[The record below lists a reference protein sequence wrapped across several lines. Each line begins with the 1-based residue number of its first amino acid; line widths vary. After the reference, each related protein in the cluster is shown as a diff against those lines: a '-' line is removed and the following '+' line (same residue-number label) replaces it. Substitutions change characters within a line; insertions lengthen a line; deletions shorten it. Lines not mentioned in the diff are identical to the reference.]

1 MKASSDSMDPAAGLS
16 WLEELAPLGS
26 QRIRVLGRRDEANE
40 KAHAAYLLGRQ
51 RGHDAGIRIGRQQ
64 GYAEGAQALAAAS
77 AGEARQVAQTLH
89 DLATRFQEQLGAL
102 ESEVATD
109 LVSLAI
115 DIAREVLRREVTMT
129 PQGLLPVAT
138 EALRA
143 LGEGASHMEMRVH
156 PGDAD
161 LLREHLGTFPGGV
174 RCHLREDSSITRGGL
189 RLEADTGV
197 VDATFEARWQ
207 SVMATLGRDEEPLP

>member
-1 MKASSDSMDPAAGLS
+1 MKASSEPSVSTAALS
-16 WLEELAPLGS
+16 WLDELAPIGN

-51 RGHDAGIRIGRQQ
+51 RGYDAGLSAGRDQ
-64 GYAEGAQALAAAS
+64 GYAQGAQVLAAART
-77 AGEARQVAQTLH
+77 GEAQQVAHSLN
-89 DLATRFQEQLGAL
+89 DLATRFQEQLVAL
-102 ESEVATD
+102 ESEIATD

-115 DIAREVLRREVTMT
+115 DIAREVLRREVAMT
-129 PQGLLPVAT
+129 PDGLLPVAT

-156 PGDAD
+156 PEDAVA
-161 LLREHLGTFPGGV
+161 LRDHLSSYPGGA
-174 RCHLREDSSITRGGL
+174 RCHLRADTSITRGGL